1 MNMLPPPSRSNFDHA
16 NRKQYVLR
24 NANNAQCHVL
34 RRIALSSAQTTGFDG
49 SNDEEVRTVQAA
61 PVR

>member
-1 MNMLPPPSRSNFDHA
+1 MLPPPSRSNFDNA
-16 NRKQYVLR
+16 SRRQYVLR
-24 NANNAQCHVL
+24 NAST
-34 RRIALSSAQTTGFDG
+34 ALSAARTTGLDG